1 MSRSLYRKKRSS
13 MSYSDDEEYDE
24 RSDEYDDEEDY
35 DCNGRSYGRTS
46 QSRPQAN
53 TRDVQDYAQAY
64 APLDDDVLGD
74 QSSDEGEED
83 FFLGEGMT
91 SKKASRGGSLLF
103 PSVCCLSLATSFPPA
118 SPQHILT

>member
-1 MSRSLYRKKRSS
+1 

-35 DCNGRSYGRTS
+35 DCNGRSYARTS
-46 QSRPQAN
+46 QSRPQTN

-64 APLDDDVLGD
+64 ALLDDDVLGD

-118 SPQHILT
+118 YPQHILT